1 MTCLYILEI
10 SPLSVASFIDIISH
24 SEGCCFV
31 VVVVVFNDFLC
42 CAKAFKLLRTN
53 FFVFVFIFV
62 MPGV

>member
-10 SPLSVASFIDIISH
+10 SPLSVASFTDIISH
-24 SEGCCFV
+24 SEGCCFVV

-53 FFVFVFIFV
+53 FFVFIFV